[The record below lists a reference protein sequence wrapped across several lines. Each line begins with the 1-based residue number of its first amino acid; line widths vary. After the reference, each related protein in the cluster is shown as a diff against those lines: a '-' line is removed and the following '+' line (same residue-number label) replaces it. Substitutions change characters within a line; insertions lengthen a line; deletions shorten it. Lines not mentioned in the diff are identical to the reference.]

1 MVLDLNTSLRE
12 FPGVGPA
19 RAEKLAK
26 ALAPM
31 GISVAA
37 GSLHR
42 KVCRLLGDR

>member
-1 MVLDLNTSLRE
+1 MEIRWDTPVDR

-31 GISVAA
+31 GISVTA